1 MAASQ
6 SNKGL
11 LIILTISCVCGF
23 NIDTKIPFI
32 RTGPANSYFGFSIA
46 EHMITNSAGDI
57 VEKVLLVGSP
67 KLSRPGDIHNK
78 TGGLYK
84 CSFNSWCP
92 ESCAIQLQ
100 AESNDI
106 NSITGTRT
114 DQWFGSV
121 VRSSGKG
128 GYVVV
133 CAHRYTINYS
143 GVGKCIALRESL
155 TFHKMVTPC
164 ADDTDQHKGTA
175 YCQAG
180 TSADINMDGT
190 VVLGGPGAGDWTGGV
205 FTLLVK
211 RQLGV
216 SLIYYNSPWR
226 QKEPGRKPAPV
237 ELSSY
242 MGYSVT
248 SGHYHSTNSND
259 MMYVGGAPHA
269 NGVGRVVLFYQETG
283 GYLKYRDNQII
294 EGEEQFSLFGFELAT
309 VDLNNDGYDDL
320 IVGSPLHYEKSRAG
334 GAIYVYMGKAEGI
347 TSGSKPVR
355 ITNEKE
361 SEEECAMTTC
371 TESRFGFSLSPAGDI
386 NLDGYQDLVVGAP
399 YEENGKGAIYLFH
412 GSADGIVKKY
422 AQRIS
427 GKEIDPTIKTFGHAL
442 SGQMDLDGNGYDDVA
457 VGSYQ
462 NDTTYLLRTRPIVHL
477 SATLK
482 VLPAKFNLSQ
492 PPDCVIPGETTKK
505 YCIDLK
511 VCMSFTAK
519 PLNSFNTPQ
528 SILYTIEIEKGVSKK
543 RALFVN
549 PGGTI
554 KKSLTNLNQQGVEV
568 CTTEKIKLISS
579 FNDKL
584 TPISFTVDY
593 NLLDIPYPEPS
604 QCLSSG
610 VPDINKYPV
619 LVTGMDQSTTLLTKV
634 NFSRECGAN
643 DICES
648 NIQMTTDLLNLTL
661 PRDDDGTIVLSY
673 GEDKVVI
680 VDVKL
685 DNKGEPAYETKL
697 YVTVPASFEWNQL
710 DVIYPPNHIPV
721 RVNPTT
727 TLVVISEIGNPF
739 GNQAKTTNLR
749 HYRLRFL
756 PMKGIDKSFK
766 IIVQVNTTSEEQTIA
781 EDLQEFKVRV
791 INRADV
797 ELQSSAAPDGDVFYR
812 GPVRGVSSMKTE
824 ADIGPAINHTYTV
837 VNHGPGIIGGAT
849 LWISWPFELKTEY
862 PKGKQLLYLMQDP
875 VVIGGHAECKSYPTF
890 VNSLGIKEDP
900 NLFIRPKNPI
910 TNVGTK
916 TQESG
921 PTYNVIDTS
930 RRKRETE
937 TSTDKPPR
945 KQEIVSKNIVRLNCD
960 EAANCRKMEC
970 RISGLAKGERTTV
983 LLRGRLWESTLVQD
997 YPSVDEVWVAS
1008 KGEVILD
1015 TDLNIEQD
1023 KADDVAQAITYS
1035 IPDLKERISDE
1046 LQWWIILVAVLA
1058 GLLVLIIFILI
1069 LWKCGFFKRLRPEGY
1084 QPTYKGDLKKKDYE
1098 SNDAAYS

>member
-1 MAASQ
+1 MAASH
-6 SNKGL
+6 SKGL
-11 LIILTISCVCGF
+11 FIVLTISCVCGF

-32 RTGPANSYFGFSIA
+32 RTGPVNSYFGFSIA
-46 EHMITNSAGDI
+46 EHMITKSNGDI
-57 VEKVLLVGSP
+57 AEKVLLVGSP
-67 KLSRPGDIHNK
+67 KLSRPGDRNNK

-84 CSFNSWCP
+84 CSFNSWCK

-100 AESNDI
+100 AESDDI
-106 NSITGTRT
+106 TSIAGTRT

-155 TFHKMVTPC
+155 TFHKLVTPC
-164 ADDTDQHKGTA
+164 EDDRLQHKGTA

-180 TSADINMDGT
+180 TSADINFDGT
-190 VVLGGPGAGDWTGGV
+190 VVVGGPGAGDWTGGV

-216 SLIYYNSPWR
+216 SLIYYSSPWR
-226 QKEPGRKPAPV
+226 EEPERKPPPV
-237 ELSSY
+237 DLSSY

-248 SGHYHSTNSND
+248 SGHYYSTNTKD
-259 MMYVGGAPHA
+259 MMYVGGSPHA
-269 NGVGRVVLFYQETG
+269 NGTGQVVLFYQETG

-294 EGEEQFSLFGFELAT
+294 KGDEQFSLFGFELAT
-309 VDLNNDGYDDL
+309 VDLNNDSYDDL

-334 GAIYVYMGKAEGI
+334 GAIYVYMGKAGGI
-347 TSGSKPVR
+347 TGGSKPIK
-355 ITNEKE
+355 ITNQKE

-371 TESRFGFSLSPAGDI
+371 TESRFGFSLAPAGDI

-427 GKEIDPTIKTFGHAL
+427 GKEIDPTIMTFGHAI

-462 NDTTYLLRTRPIVHL
+462 SDTTYLLRTRPIVHL
-477 SATLK
+477 SAKLK
-482 VLPAKFNLSQ
+482 VFPNKFNLSQ
-492 PPDCVIPGETTKK
+492 PPDCIIPNNDMKK
-505 YCIDLK
+505 YCINLQL
-511 VCMSFTAK
+511 CMSFTAK

-528 SILYTIEIEKGVSKK
+528 SILYTIEVEKGVSKK

-554 KKSLTNLNQQGVEV
+554 KKSITDLNEQKVEV
-568 CTTEKIKLISS
+568 CTTEKVKLIDS

-584 TPISFTVDY
+584 TPISFTVTY
-593 NLLDIPYPEPS
+593 NLADIPYPDPS
-604 QCLSSG
+604 QCSNG

-619 LVTGMDQSTTLLTKV
+619 LVTGMDESTTLVTKV

-648 NIQMTTDLLNLTL
+648 NIQLTTDLLNLTL
-661 PRDDDGTIVLSY
+661 PRDNDGTVVLSY

-685 DNKGEPAYETKL
+685 DNRGEPAYETNL
-697 YVTVPASFEWNQL
+697 YVTVPESFEWNRL
-710 DVIYPPNHIPV
+710 DVINPPNHVPV
-721 RVNPTT
+721 RTNPTT
-727 TLVVISEIGNPF
+727 TIVELSDIGNPF

-749 HYRLRFL
+749 HYRLRFNPL
-756 PMKGIDKSFK
+756 EGIEKKFK
-766 IIVQVNTTSEEQTIA
+766 IIVHVNTTSVEQTVA
-781 EDLQEFKVRV
+781 GDRQEFNVRV
-791 INRADV
+791 INRAEV

-824 ADIGPAINHTYTV
+824 SDIGPAINHTFTV
-837 VNHGPGIIGGAT
+837 VNHGPGTIDGAT
-849 LWISWPFELKTEY
+849 LRIYWPFELKTDY
-862 PKGKQLLYLMQDP
+862 PEGKQLLYLMQEP
-875 VVIGGHAECKSYPTF
+875 VVIGGPAECPSYSEF
-890 VNSLGIKEDP
+890 VNSLDIKENP
-900 NLFIRPKNPI
+900 NLFIRPKNAI
-910 TNVGTK
+910 TNVGPQ
-916 TQESG
+916 TQGTG
-921 PTYNVIDTS
+921 PQYKVIDSS
-930 RRKRETE
+930 RKKRETK
-937 TSTDKPPR
+937 TSTNKPPKIR
-945 KQEIVSKNIVRLNCD
+945 KQEIVSKNVVKLNCNNK
-960 EAANCRKMEC
+960 ANCRVMEC
-970 RISGLAKGERTTV
+970 RIRSLAKGGQTTV

-997 YPSVDEVWVAS
+997 YPSVDEVWIAS
-1008 KGEVILD
+1008 TGQVILD
-1015 TDLNIEQD
+1015 TDLNIEQNI
-1023 KADDVAQAITYS
+1023 ADDIAEAITYS

>member
-67 KLSRPGDIHNK
+67 KLSRLGDRHNK

-100 AESNDI
+100 AES
-106 NSITGTRT
+106 
-114 DQWFGSV
+114 
-121 VRSSGKG
+121 
-128 GYVVV
+128 
-133 CAHRYTINYS
+133 
-143 GVGKCIALRESL
+143 
-155 TFHKMVTPC
+155 
-164 ADDTDQHKGTA
+164 DDTTNTREQHIVSR
-175 YCQAG
+175 

-248 SGHYHSTNSND
+248 SGHYHSTNPND

-334 GAIYVYMGKAEGI
+334 GAIYVYMGKAGGI

-511 VCMSFTAK
+511 LCMSFTAK

-554 KKSLTNLNQQGVEV
+554 KKSSTKLNQQGVEV

-593 NLLDIPYPEPS
+593 NLLDIPYPELS

-661 PRDDDGTIVLSY
+661 
-673 GEDKVVI
+673 
-680 VDVKL
+680 
-685 DNKGEPAYETKL
+685 
-697 YVTVPASFEWNQL
+697 
-710 DVIYPPNHIPV
+710 
-721 RVNPTT
+721 
-727 TLVVISEIGNPF
+727 
-739 GNQAKTTNLR
+739 
-749 HYRLRFL
+749 
-756 PMKGIDKSFK
+756 
-766 IIVQVNTTSEEQTIA
+766 
-781 EDLQEFKVRV
+781 
-791 INRADV
+791 
-797 ELQSSAAPDGDVFYR
+797 
-812 GPVRGVSSMKTE
+812 
-824 ADIGPAINHTYTV
+824 
-837 VNHGPGIIGGAT
+837 
-849 LWISWPFELKTEY
+849 
-862 PKGKQLLYLMQDP
+862 
-875 VVIGGHAECKSYPTF
+875 
-890 VNSLGIKEDP
+890 
-900 NLFIRPKNPI
+900 
-910 TNVGTK
+910 
-916 TQESG
+916 
-921 PTYNVIDTS
+921 
-930 RRKRETE
+930 
-937 TSTDKPPR
+937 
-945 KQEIVSKNIVRLNCD
+945 
-960 EAANCRKMEC
+960 
-970 RISGLAKGERTTV
+970 
-983 LLRGRLWESTLVQD
+983 
-997 YPSVDEVWVAS
+997 
-1008 KGEVILD
+1008 
-1015 TDLNIEQD
+1015 
-1023 KADDVAQAITYS
+1023 
-1035 IPDLKERISDE
+1035 
-1046 LQWWIILVAVLA
+1046 
-1058 GLLVLIIFILI
+1058 
-1069 LWKCGFFKRLRPEGY
+1069 
-1084 QPTYKGDLKKKDYE
+1084 
-1098 SNDAAYS
+1098 